1 MGENAALAE
10 IAALA
15 GMLRCLRMLRW
26 ANNLKA
32 RWVLPIT
39 GASGKRRST
48 NYGEYR
54 MNGVDSSAIEPEV
67 PDQEKRQFWLLVAR
81 LFTFAVIA
89 LQAVT
94 APFVSDNGPSL
105 IGFAF
110 ISANLSLAAIV
121 PIWCA
126 AVRRWLFLF
135 VVLGVLVLV
144 IDGVVLAG
152 LVGRGASAIVFLLPS
167 LIAGT
172 VAIPLVLISCLFGR
186 FETPAAVSAE
196 DQEFQEGL
204 RFRISHLMIASAG
217 VAVLCGIG
225 KAVAPYVDFS
235 GARVWPIILCI
246 VSVISFNALISVW
259 ALMGTRV
266 GWRIGI
272 SSILFV
278 LTSAGGL
285 YCLWRREHDWM
296 FLLLFGLSWLATTI
310 LLVLLRRSGLRFIKK
325 QANPKIAR
333 SL

>member
-1 MGENAALAE
+1 
-10 IAALA
+10 
-15 GMLRCLRMLRW
+15 
-26 ANNLKA
+26 
-32 RWVLPIT
+32 
-39 GASGKRRST
+39 
-48 NYGEYR
+48 
-54 MNGVDSSAIEPEV
+54 MNGADSSAIEPEV
-67 PDQEKRQFWLLVAR
+67 PDQEKRDSWLLVAL
-81 LFTFAVIA
+81 LFTLAVVV

-94 APFVSDNGPSL
+94 APFVSGSGPSL
-105 IGFAF
+105 IAFAF

-126 AVRRWLFLF
+126 AVRRWFFLF

-144 IDGVVLAG
+144 IDGAVLTV
-152 LVGRGASAIVFLLPS
+152 LVGGASAIVFLLPS

-172 VAIPLVLISCLFGR
+172 VAIPLVLISCLVGR
-186 FETPAAVSAE
+186 FETRATVSAE

-204 RFRISHLMIASAG
+204 RFRISHLMLASAI

-235 GARVWPIILCI
+235 GAQVWPIILCI

-259 ALMGTRV
+259 ALMGTRL

-272 SSILFV
+272 SAILFV

-285 YCLWRREHDWM
+285 YCLWRREQDWM
-296 FLLLFGLSWLATTI
+296 FLLLFGVSWLATTV

-325 QANPKIAR
+325 QANPEIAR